1 MYVFCARMFEEDDKE
16 EEEEEEEGEI
26 KFLLLVAM

>member
-1 MYVFCARMFEEDDKE
+1 MFEEDDKE

-26 KFLLLVAM
+26 KFLLLVAMWNARK